1 MARPRKYASDA
12 ERQAAYRARNFVMTF
27 RVSAETAAAIERR
40 AAGLGDM
47 DRSEWILRAVR
58 WVLANKA
65 PTDPLFTGALQ
76 RGRDFRGEALDK
88 ALRGVVIDAD
98 DLGEFLENPDHA

>member
-1 MARPRKYASDA
+1 MGRPKKYANAA
-12 ERQAAYRARNFVMTF
+12 EKQAAYRARNFVLTF
-27 RVSAETAAAIERR
+27 RASAETAAAIERR

-58 WVLANKA
+58 WVLANKPA
-65 PTDPLFTGALQ
+65 TDPLFVGALP

-88 ALRGVVIDAD
+88 ALRGTVIDAD